1 MKKARHVRNA
11 RVTEPSSS
19 SIAGHLYWLGPVLLG
34 ATAFACADILC
45 KVALNA
51 GADVLTTSAFRGF
64 IGLAMLAVWLRLGSP
79 PTAATPRAKAMA
91 YLVGLIFAC
100 NVYFVFKAIGELEVP
115 VAILI
120 YFVYPLLTGLVAAV
134 TGIERLGWMGLA
146 AAVTA
151 FVGLALMLGANPQKL
166 AIVGVLSAFAG
177 ACFRA
182 ALLLVTRA
190 TLAGTDARLIT
201 WYSMVSSTAVLLL
214 AVIVTW
220 NWQPPTTTLGWFAF
234 VALGVAITLGIFG
247 LSLSATRIGA
257 FRTALF
263 MNLEPP
269 LTAVASAIFLGEV
282 LAPLQWLGGAIMIG
296 ALVAF
301 QLRR

>member
-1 MKKARHVRNA
+1 
-11 RVTEPSSS
+11 VTDPSSS
-19 SIAGHLYWLGPVLLG
+19 SIAGHLYRLGPVLLG
-34 ATAFACADILC
+34 AIAFACADVLC

-51 GADVLTTSAFRGF
+51 GADVLTTATFRGF
-64 IGLAMLAVWLRLGSP
+64 IGIAMLAIWLRLGTP
-79 PTAATPRAKAMA
+79 PPMTPRARRMA
-91 YLVGLIFAC
+91 CLVGLLFAA
-100 NVYFVFKAIGELEVP
+100 NVYLVFKAIGELEVP
-115 VAILI
+115 VAILV
-120 YFVYPLLTGLVAAV
+120 YFVYPLLTGLVAAAA
-134 TGIERLGWMGLA
+134 GIERLGWSGAVA
-146 AAVTA
+146 ALIA
-151 FVGLALMLGANPQKL
+151 FLGLALMLGANPQTL
-166 AIVGVLSAFAG
+166 AVVGVLAG
-177 ACFRA
+177 FGAACFRA

-190 TLAGTDARLIT
+190 TLGGTDARLVT
-201 WYSMVSSTAVLLL
+201 WYSTVSSTALFALVAL
-214 AVIVTW
+214 ATW
-220 NWQPPTTTLGWFAF
+220 NWQPPGSALGWFSL

-247 LSLSATRIGA
+247 LTLSATRIGA